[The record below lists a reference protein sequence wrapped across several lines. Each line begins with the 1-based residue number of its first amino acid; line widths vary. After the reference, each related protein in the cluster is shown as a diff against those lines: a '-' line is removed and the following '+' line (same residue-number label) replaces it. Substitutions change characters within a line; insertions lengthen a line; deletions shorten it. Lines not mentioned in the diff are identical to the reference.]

1 MINSENRGNFIR
13 VNFSFY
19 MKILLM
25 VHGTMEHFGIS
36 FIVAFNY
43 LEKILINLFSTN
55 FTFIKTIFPKFLLS
69 IFPIINK

>member
-1 MINSENRGNFIR
+1 MINSENRENFIQ

-43 LEKILINLFSTN
+43 LEEILINLFSTN
-55 FTFIKTIFPKFLLS
+55 FIFINTIFPKFLFS
-69 IFPIINK
+69 IFPVINE